1 MINMLK
7 EPLFGLLITLIFYL
21 AAKRLQQ
28 KTKQRWLQPMLVATV
43 LLIGLLGILHIEYA
57 DYNRGGQFITFLLGP
72 ATVALAIP
80 LVRQLHVLK
89 KNWQAIMTGVTIGSL
104 VGVSSVLL
112 IASFFHASR
121 EITLSLTPKSV
132 TTPIAM
138 EIARALGGIP
148 PLTAGAVILAG
159 VIGAMIGPEILTC
172 IGVKNQIARGL
183 AIGAA
188 SHALG
193 TNRCLEE
200 NELAGA
206 VGGVAIVLV
215 GIATSLLASPL
226 SNLLLQ

>member
-1 MINMLK
+1 MTDVIK
-7 EPLFGLLITLIFYL
+7 EPVFGLMVTLIFYL
-21 AAKRLQQ
+21 FAKRLQQ
-28 KTKQRWLQPMLVATV
+28 KTKQRWLQPMLVSTL
-43 LLIGLLGILHIEYA
+43 LLIGLLSVTGTEYA
-57 DYNRGGQFITFLLGP
+57 DYNRGGQYITFLLGP
-72 ATVALAIP
+72 ATVALAVP

-89 KNWQAIMTGVTIGSL
+89 KNWQAILTGVISGSL
-104 VGVSSVLL
+104 VGVVSVLG
-112 IASFFHASR
+112 IASFFNASR

-159 VIGAMIGPEILTC
+159 VLGAMIGPAVLTR
-172 IGVKNQIARGL
+172 IGVKHQIARGL

-206 VGGVAIVLV
+206 VSGVAIVLV
-215 GIATSLLASPL
+215 GVATSLMASPL
-226 SNLLLQ
+226 SHWLLP